1 LVEVKEAGG
10 VGVVVVVVVVVV
22 VDMVVGPPVEMEG
35 PSLSLWREVQPHLR
49 IMKSILL
56 HFTVKSSW

>member
-1 LVEVKEAGG
+1 
-10 VGVVVVVVVVVV
+10 VVVVVVV

-49 IMKSILL
+49 IMRIILL
-56 HFTVKSSW
+56 HLTVKSSW